1 METTNNEEK
10 LDLSD
15 ISFDDIVTTEATNVD
30 TVPMLDESD
39 TTIKETKPEA
49 AELDEEVKSKADAE
63 NELDEDASKA
73 VTEDTDIT
81 EPTDKDPLDKEEID
95 EHFES
100 KEETTEGETESKDN
114 SVVGEVLE
122 KLGFEGEYEYED
134 TPEGL
139 KTLTLDVANKLA
151 EEQLDNILE
160 TFPLVQ
166 KHLEYVM
173 NGGQSQDFM
182 RANDPQSDYGKLE
195 LTEKDTP
202 MQKVV
207 LSNYFRAKGHD
218 DNMIKEL
225 IEDYEDS
232 GKLFA
237 KAELAKNA
245 LSQAQTKQRE
255 HMLVQQ
261 KESQKKQMEEEKQ
274 FWSNVHKT
282 IQDSDELAG
291 ITIPNREK
299 NKFFKYISAPVNKQ
313 GYTQSMIDKQNSTQ
327 EQRLLMD
334 YLLFKGL
341 NLKDIIATK
350 AKSENTR
357 TLKDRIKRAS
367 KTTLKSAKKK
377 TKVKT
382 NLDLNDLDFGSL
394 MS

>member
-1 METTNNEEK
+1 METPNNEEK
-10 LDLSD
+10 LDLND
-15 ISFDDIVTTEATNVD
+15 ISFDDIVSAD
-30 TVPMLDESD
+30 TDSIDTLEVLDETD
-39 TTIKETKPEA
+39 TSIKETKPEA
-49 AELDEEVKSKADAE
+49 VELDKTSAE

-73 VTEDTDIT
+73 VTEDTDII
-81 EPTDKDPLDKEEID
+81 EPTDKDDVDKEEIED
-95 EHFES
+95 GLEAIEKENAEPES
-100 KEETTEGETESKDN
+100 KETDEK

-122 KLGFEGEYEYED
+122 SLGFEGEYDYED

-151 EEQLDNILE
+151 EEQLDNIME
-160 TFPLVQ
+160 NFPLVQ
-166 KHLEYVM
+166 RHLEYVM
-173 NGGQSQDFM
+173 NGGQSENFM

-218 DNMIKEL
+218 DGMIKEL

-245 LSQAQTKQRE
+245 LTDAQKKQRE
-255 HMLVQQ
+255 YMLQQQ
-261 KESQKKQMEEEKQ
+261 KEQNIKAREEEQK
-274 FWSNVHKT
+274 FWTGIHKT
-282 IQDSDELAG
+282 IQETNEFAG

-299 NKFFKYISAPVNKQ
+299 NKFFKYISTPVNKN
-313 GYTQSMIDKQNSTQ
+313 GHTQSMIDRQGASQ

-334 YLLFKGL
+334 YLMFKGL

-350 AKSENTR
+350 AKSQQTR
-357 TLKDRIKRAS
+357 SLKDRITKAS

-377 TKVKT
+377 TKAKT

>member
-1 METTNNEEK
+1 MEATNNEEK
-10 LDLSD
+10 LDLND
-15 ISFDDIVTTEATNVD
+15 ISFDDVVSAEPVNVD
-30 TVPMLDESD
+30 TVPVLDDSD
-39 TTIKETKPEA
+39 ATIKETKPEA
-49 AELDEEVKSKADAE
+49 VELDEEKSSAE
-63 NELDEDASKA
+63 AELDEDASKV

-81 EPTDKDPLDKEEID
+81 EPTDKDPLDKEEVD
-95 EHFES
+95 EHYDS
-100 KEETTEGETESKDN
+100 KEDEKEVVEEEKESTI
-114 SVVGEVLE
+114 VGEVLE
-122 KLGFEGEYEYED
+122 KLGFKGEYEYED

-151 EEQLDNILE
+151 EEQLDNIME

-173 NGGQSQDFM
+173 NGGQSENFM
-182 RANDPQSDYGKLE
+182 RANDPQSDYSKLE

-218 DNMIKEL
+218 EDMIKEL

-232 GKLFA
+232 GKLFS

-245 LSQAQTKQRE
+245 LTKAQQKDRE
-255 HMLVQQ
+255 QMLVKQQ
-261 KESQKKQMEEEKQ
+261 EENKVRQEEEKK
-274 FWSNVHKT
+274 FWSNIHTT
-282 IQDSDELAG
+282 IQEKNELAG

-299 NKFFKYISAPVNKQ
+299 NKFYKYISSPVNKKGQ
-313 GYTQSMIDKQNSTQ
+313 TQSMVDQSNSTL

-334 YLLFKGL
+334 YLMFKGL

-357 TLKDRIKRAS
+357 TLRDRIVKS
-367 KTTLKSAKKK
+367 NKKTLKNVAKK